1 LPRRNFQLRVRK
13 SDPSYEELVPE
24 ESPITQDEQDESMT
38 RYGRT
43 PTGFQLRVRKAPTN
57 FQLRVRKDDPAFKNS
72 MDEKRD
78 YTDYLDYLT
87 ETDLSDYANSLPE
100 IHLPGILKLARK
112 RNVGNFQLRV

>member
-1 LPRRNFQLRVRK
+1 
-13 SDPSYEELVPE
+13 
-24 ESPITQDEQDESMT
+24 
-38 RYGRT
+38 
-43 PTGFQLRVRKAPTN
+43 
-57 FQLRVRKDDPAFKNS
+57 